1 MNLKLESNSLNQ
13 YSKCRSWLK
22 RVFLHDKNAT
32 FTYKEKQLNQKFN
45 QYYKFLEALKSY
57 EIITLK
63 DALKSGQNIREQQ
76 VEEHRLLAK
85 SIWPEK
91 FQENTKNEHFQAK

>member
-1 MNLKLESNSLNQ
+1 MEAKMNLKLESNSLNRL
-13 YSKCRSWLK
+13 SKLLFWIK
-22 RVFLHDKNAT
+22 RVFFQDKTAK
-32 FTYKEKQLNQKFN
+32 FVYKENQLNIKFN

-63 DALKSGQNIREQQ
+63 EALQSGQDIREQQ
-76 VEEHRLLAK
+76 VEEYRMLAK

-91 FQENTKNEHFQAK
+91 FNDKYQK

>member
-1 MNLKLESNSLNQ
+1 MNLKLESNSLNS
-13 YSKCRSWLK
+13 YNKFLLWIK
-22 RVFLHDKNAT
+22 RVFFQDKNAT
-32 FTYKEKQLNQKFN
+32 FTHKENQLNRKFF

-63 DALKSGQNIREQQ
+63 EALQSGQDIREQQ
-76 VEEHRLLAK
+76 IEEHRLLAK

-91 FQENTKNEHFQAK
+91 FHDKYQK